1 MKHNGKTPTEA
12 RAPLLSVIRV
22 VRDLFVVR
30 PSVVMGLVLLGLVT
44 SLIEGVGI
52 SLFIPLLHSLSPDS
66 NVETA
71 GRFIGA
77 VMGWTDGI
85 SPEARLPLIVA
96 LIVLAVILKTFLSF
110 GYGAWNG
117 HITSRAGHGLRVSL
131 FERLQAADY
140 RYLENV
146 SYGRLLNGMATES
159 WRATDALNVL
169 FGLYISIC
177 TAVVYIVLLLVLS
190 WELTFLVAIAMVGI
204 SWVARRAARRVES
217 LGKEATEANSVLAQ
231 RISDGL
237 AGIKQ
242 IRIFGREPYELERFR
257 KTSSHVADT
266 FWRLGVIGGF
276 VSPIFE
282 ILTTILIGGVLLFQ
296 FGSAE
301 DLPAL
306 LVFLFVLY
314 RLKPRIEQIDR
325 ARVNL
330 SGLHAAAKEIRALMA
345 APLAPD
351 TSDGLTLAKLE
362 KDIRFDDVTF
372 RYGIDDSAALT
383 QVSFRIPVNMTTAI
397 VGPSGAGKSTVL
409 KLLLRLYDPERGSV
423 LIGDHSIPDIR
434 LADWRRLLGVVSQE
448 AYLFDATVSENIAYG
463 RADATHEE
471 VVQAAQLAHAHD
483 FIEQLPAGYDTR
495 VNERGVRLS
504 GGQQQ
509 RITLA
514 RALVRD
520 PDLLILDEATNNLDA
535 LSERLVQDALEAFG
549 GERTVVVVAHRLSTI
564 EGADHI
570 VVLQDGRVAEEGPFD
585 ELRERGGL
593 FTSLYRAQ
601 SFPA

>member
-1 MKHNGKTPTEA
+1 
-12 RAPLLSVIRV
+12 
-22 VRDLFVVR
+22 
-30 PSVVMGLVLLGLVT
+30 
-44 SLIEGVGI
+44 
-52 SLFIPLLHSLSPDS
+52 
-66 NVETA
+66 
-71 GRFIGA
+71 
-77 VMGWTDGI
+77 
-85 SPEARLPLIVA
+85 
-96 LIVLAVILKTFLSF
+96 
-110 GYGAWNG
+110 
-117 HITSRAGHGLRVSL
+117 
-131 FERLQAADY
+131 
-140 RYLENV
+140 
-146 SYGRLLNGMATES
+146 
-159 WRATDALNVL
+159 
-169 FGLYISIC
+169 
-177 TAVVYIVLLLVLS
+177 
-190 WELTFLVAIAMVGI
+190 LTFLVAIAMVGI
-204 SWVARRAARRVES
+204 SWFARRAARRVES